1 MSQRYNTRAP
11 PMGNPAQQKNFKVRE
26 QKNPE
31 QVVYI
36 SVNAASKTPG
46 AAVNAAPNISPRLAQ
61 SLIQSNKQ
69 NYRSGQTITVTDG
82 QQEFNFKRR
91 GDRVIQEKPMNNNGK
106 SPRRRKRSE
115 PSAEGQLSEA
125 EVMRGAY

>member
-1 MSQRYNTRAP
+1 MSQRFNNRAP
-11 PMGNPAQQKNFKVRE
+11 PMGNPTQQNNFKVRE
-26 QKNPE
+26 HKNPE

-46 AAVNAAPNISPRLAQ
+46 ASVNAAPNISPKLAQ

-82 QQEFNFKRR
+82 QQEFNFKRS
-91 GDRVIQEKPMNNNGK
+91 GDKVVKENATP
-106 SPRRRKRSE
+106 RRKRRN
-115 PSAEGQLSEA
+115 PNTSADGQLSEA

>member
-1 MSQRYNTRAP
+1 MSQRYNNRIP
-11 PMGNPAQQKNFKVRE
+11 PMGNPAQQNNFKVRE

-69 NYRSGQTITVTDG
+69 NYRSGQAITVTDG
-82 QQEFNFKRR
+82 QQEFNFKRS
-91 GDRVIQEKPMNNNGK
+91 GDRVVKENGK
-106 SPRRRKRSE
+106 PGKPQRKRKNTTA
-115 PSAEGQLSEA
+115 PAEGQLTEA

>member
-1 MSQRYNTRAP
+1 
-11 PMGNPAQQKNFKVRE
+11 MGNPAQQNNFKVKE

-82 QQEFNFKRR
+82 QQEFNFKRS
-91 GDRVIQEKPMNNNGK
+91 GDKVVKDNGNSRK
-106 SPRRRKRSE
+106 RRKRSE

>member
-11 PMGNPAQQKNFKVRE
+11 PVTSPTQQNNFKVKE
-26 QKNPE
+26 GKNPE

-82 QQEFNFKRR
+82 QQEFNFKRS
-91 GDRVIQEKPMNNNGK
+91 GDKVVKENGSTPK
-106 SPRRRKRSE
+106 RKKRSQ
-115 PSAEGQLSEA
+115 PSADGQLSEA

>member
-1 MSQRYNTRAP
+1 MSQRFNNRAP
-11 PMGNPAQQKNFKVRE
+11 PMGNPTQQKNFQVKE
-26 QKNPE
+26 HKNPE

-69 NYRSGQTITVTDG
+69 NYRSGQAITVTDG
-82 QQEFNFKRR
+82 QQEFNFKRS
-91 GDRVIQEKPMNNNGK
+91 GDRVVKENGN
-106 SPRRRKRSE
+106 PRRKRKT
-115 PSAEGQLSEA
+115 PNTSADGQLSEA

>member
-11 PMGNPAQQKNFKVRE
+11 PMGNPAQQNNFKVRE

-91 GDRVIQEKPMNNNGK
+91 GDKVVKENGNA
-106 SPRRRKRSE
+106 RRKRKN
-115 PSAEGQLSEA
+115 PNTSAEGQLSEA

>member
-11 PMGNPAQQKNFKVRE
+11 PMGNPAQQNNFKVRE

-36 SVNAASKTPG
+36 SVNAASRTPG

-69 NYRSGQTITVTDG
+69 NYRSGQAITVTDG
-82 QQEFNFKRR
+82 QQEFNFKRS
-91 GDRVIQEKPMNNNGK
+91 GDKVVKENGNT
-106 SPRRRKRSE
+106 RKKRKN
-115 PSAEGQLSEA
+115 PTTSAEGQLSEA

>member
-1 MSQRYNTRAP
+1 
-11 PMGNPAQQKNFKVRE
+11 MGNPAQQNNFKVKE

-82 QQEFNFKRR
+82 QQEFNFKRS
-91 GDRVIQEKPMNNNGK
+91 GDKVVKENRR
-106 SPRRRKRSE
+106 SPKRKKRSQ
-115 PSAEGQLSEA
+115 PSADGQLSEA